1 MEVFKDKNVKFNLI
15 NFNQLESYISIKKI
29 KNKKVQLESIKMLKK
44 KKKKKKPL
52 INFLKKF

>member
-29 KNKKVQLESIKMLKK
+29 KNKKVQLESIKMF
-44 KKKKKKPL
+44 KKKKKPL